1 MKLISFEEFKDSC
14 ENSEEPFWFDEH
26 NEQLFGAGMT
36 AVNINNDM
44 FIVQL
49 TVLRIDADE
58 LDTEGAES
66 DDDR

>member
-1 MKLISFEEFKDSC
+1 MRLISFEEFKDSC

-26 NEQLFGAGMT
+26 NEQLFGTGMT
-36 AVNINNDM
+36 AAKINGDM

-49 TVLRIDADE
+49 TILRIDADE
-58 LDTEGAES
+58 LDTEGVES

>member
-1 MKLISFEEFKDSC
+1 MNLTSFEEFKDNC

-26 NEQLFGAGMT
+26 NEQLFGNGMT
-36 AVNINNDM
+36 AVQINGDM

-58 LDTEGAES
+58 LDAEGVES